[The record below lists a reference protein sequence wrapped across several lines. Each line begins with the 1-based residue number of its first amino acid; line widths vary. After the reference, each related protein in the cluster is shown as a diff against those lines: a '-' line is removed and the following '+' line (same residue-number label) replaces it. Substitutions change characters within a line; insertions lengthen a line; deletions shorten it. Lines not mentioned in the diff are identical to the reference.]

1 MSTATMQAPA
11 QAAAGSGKGNPAPV
25 ASRPFRIGVQSTDE
39 HVYDVTLTTTAAQQ
53 DMTAY
58 PLNSS
63 GFLTDIYVW
72 VVGTTSANA
81 ATVTFAA
88 RGPFNALASIEF
100 DDVNN
105 KPVVGPFDG
114 WELSQIDK
122 LGGYLFSDDP
132 KSSPTYSAVTGSG
145 GTGGSFEFIVRL
157 PIQIVPRD
165 ALGALPNKSNT
176 STYKVKTR
184 LNATANIYGTAPTS
198 APSVRVRM
206 QPVSWWEPDR
216 ADLKGRPYD
225 QQPPAVTT
233 TQYWVRNDYNINPGA
248 ISPSFD
254 AVGFP
259 IRNLIFVVE
268 DNTGSRS
275 QGETDFPDPFQL
287 QLEANIL
294 MDRFKRIWQ
303 HKIAQAYGYTGGTF
317 DAAESHDNAVY
328 VEPYCNDFSPKPG
341 WETRYGYLETASGTR
356 LQAKGTLLGSG
367 THTLRVYTNYVA
379 PANGDDFVLTGR

>member
-1 MSTATMQAPA
+1 MSTATMTQAPA
-11 QAAAGSGKGNPAPV
+11 QAAAAGKGNPAPV

-39 HVYDVTLTTTAAQQ
+39 HVYDVTVTTTAAQQ
-53 DMTAY
+53 DLTAY
-58 PLNSS
+58 ALNSS

-72 VVGTTSANA
+72 VVGTTAANA

-132 KSSPTYSAVTGSG
+132 KSSPTFSATTGAG

-198 APSVRVRM
+198 APSVRVRLVVGAGPGGPQGSALRPAAPGGHHNPVLGAERLQH
-206 QPVSWWEPDR
+206 QPGRDLPELRRGWVPDPEPDLR
-216 ADLKGRPYD
+216 HRGQHRFP
-225 QQPPAVTT
+225 
-233 TQYWVRNDYNINPGA
+233 VRG
-248 ISPSFD
+248 
-254 AVGFP
+254 
-259 IRNLIFVVE
+259 
-268 DNTGSRS
+268 
-275 QGETDFPDPFQL
+275 
-287 QLEANIL
+287 
-294 MDRFKRIWQ
+294 
-303 HKIAQAYGYTGGTF
+303 
-317 DAAESHDNAVY
+317 
-328 VEPYCNDFSPKPG
+328 
-341 WETRYGYLETASGTR
+341 
-356 LQAKGTLLGSG
+356 
-367 THTLRVYTNYVA
+367 
-379 PANGDDFVLTGR
+379 